1 MRNSPNQPKQPS
13 MQDILR
19 LAQTPEG
26 QKIVSALQKR
36 NDPDMKQAMEKA
48 LQGDYSQAKE
58 KLSALLSDEEIQRL
72 LGRLGGI

>member
-58 KLSALLSDEEIQRL
+58 KLSALLSDEEMQRL